1 VIPAA
6 FDYTAPTDVDEAI
19 GLLRGGGARPLAGG
33 HALIPD
39 LKHRR
44 ARPRL
49 LVDLAG
55 IPDLHG
61 IDVAPDGTVTIGA
74 MTTSA
79 EVEHDPGLAAAVPL
93 LTGAAPVI
101 SDPLIRN
108 RATLGGSLAEA
119 DPRSD
124 WPPVLLAAGATVHL
138 RGPDGTRALAVD
150 EFLTPRAGAR
160 TAVRP
165 AEVLVAVTLDADAG
179 PGIYLKRHDPASGY
193 AQLGVAAA
201 VRLDEGGVCR
211 RARVAITGATD
222 APTRLDAVEQRLLGE
237 PLSADSIA
245 AASRLADGFPVVSY
259 GMAPA
264 EYLRAILPVQIERAL
279 HRLSSG

>member
-6 FDYTAPTDVDEAI
+6 FDHAAPATLDEAI
-19 GLLRGGGARPLAGG
+19 ELLRAGDARALAGG

-44 ARPRL
+44 ARPGL

-61 IDVAPDGTVTIGA
+61 IDVAPDGLVTIGA

-79 EVEHDPGLAAAVPL
+79 EIEHDRGLAATVPL

-138 RGPDGTRALAVD
+138 RGPDGTRALAVE
-150 EFLTPRAGAR
+150 EFLTPRPGAR
-160 TAVRP
+160 TALRP
-165 AEVLVAVTLDADAG
+165 AEVLVAVTLDADPE
-179 PGIYLKRHDPASGY
+179 PGTYLKRHDPASGY
-193 AQLGVAAA
+193 AQLGVATA
-201 VRLDEGGVCR
+201 VHVDGDGVCR
-211 RARVAITGATD
+211 RARVAITGATA
-222 APTRLDAVEQRLLGE
+222 APVRLAAVEDRLIGE
-237 PLSADSIA
+237 PFTRETIT
-245 AASRLADGFPVVSY
+245 AASRLVDGVAVVAH
-259 GMAPA
+259 GLAPA
-264 EYLRAILPVQIERAL
+264 EYLRAILPVQVERAL
-279 HRLSSG
+279 HRLRSG